1 MENNNNNNGRG
12 IFYGVIGVATL
23 VVAIIGATF
32 AYFTATV
39 TRNNAITN
47 VQSTSLDLNIINE
60 QSNFRTDMIPVDA
73 EDNGALF
80 STFPGISTAG
90 ANGTGCR
97 DLVGNS
103 ICSVYQFTIE
113 NPNKTTAQVVTGSLK
128 VVLNEFTHLQYA
140 LFKGSDTEILSTTA
154 KYNVD
159 ADEAPTATSDDNW
172 VTQTNANLGTLVE
185 KGTFGSQGTIETW
198 ANTTEKLNKEGT
210 TTYTMVIWLEEAGS
224 ANDTEQGKKF
234 TASITFASESG
245 SGVTGVLTAAA
256 S

>member
-32 AYFTATV
+32 AYFTASV

-47 VQSTSLDLNIINE
+47 VGATTLSLNIINE
-60 QSNFRTDMIPVDA
+60 DSNFRTDMIPVDA
-73 EDNGALF
+73 DGNGTLF
-80 STFPGISTAG
+80 STFPGIVTTG

-97 DLVGNS
+97 DLQGNS

-113 NPNKTTAQVVTGSLK
+113 NPNTTTAQKVVGSLK
-128 VVLNEFTHLQYA
+128 VVTNGFTNLKYA
-140 LFKGSDTEILSTTA
+140 LFKGADTAILATTA

-159 ADEAPTATSDDNW
+159 AAETATATTTDNW
-172 VTQTNANLGTLVE
+172 VTQTSAAVGTLVE
-185 KGTFGSQGTIETW
+185 KGTFGAADSTETW
-198 ANTTEKLNKEGT
+198 TNTTEKLAATGT
-210 TTYTMVIWLEEAGS
+210 TTYTMVIWLEEAGE
-224 ANDTEQGKKF
+224 ANDAEQGKTF

-245 SGVTGVLTAAA
+245 SGVTGVLTTA
-256 S
+256 SS